1 MKTLKYILL
10 LVVLSPVLM
19 FSQST
24 EWTFD
29 KAHSNVMF
37 TVDHLVISEVTG
49 YFKSFDGKV
58 VSNENDFSSG
68 TINFTVDVNSINT
81 DNEKRDGHLKSEDFF
96 YAEKYPQMIFKGNEL
111 KKVGD
116 KKYKLTGDL
125 TIRGVTK
132 PITLEVEH
140 KGVAKDGYGNTKAGF
155 KITGVVNRFDYGL
168 KWNSLTE
175 AGGAVVGKEVKI
187 TVNAELTRGGA

>member
-1 MKTLKYILL
+1 MKALKYMFLAL
-10 LVVLSPVLM
+10 VLSPILM

-37 TVDHLVISEVTG
+37 TVDHLVIAEVTG

-58 VSNENDFSSG
+58 TSNGDDFTAG
-68 TINFTVDVNSINT
+68 KIDFTVDVKSINT

-96 YAEKYPQMIFKGNEL
+96 YAEKYPQMIFKGKEL

-132 PITLEVEH
+132 PVSLDVVY
-140 KGVAKDGYGNTKAGF
+140 KGTTKDAYGNTKAGF
-155 KITGVVNRFDYGL
+155 KITGEVNRFDYGL
-168 KWNSLTE
+168 KWNTLTE
-175 AGGAVVGKEVKI
+175 MGGAVVGQDVRI
-187 TVNAELTRGGA
+187 TVNAELTKGGA